1 YEDRMDPHRSATMFF
16 EALMKIENRDSLSI
30 TEAAHRVQGNADP
43 NHYADFEQQGRD
55 LVAELLAEEGIN
67 TDGTSEADTSQSLS
81 TNCATTGSADGEG
94 IPDQTALGEPSS
106 QIACPEGS
114 TDLGVHDGAYQG
126 DRIPIRLCSIE
137 GTVCTGSDCRA
148 GDLGGRARGEVVIN
162 ARFAPYFQAWLASVR
177 EQGKDPVFSSSFRSW
192 ETQSR
197 ISGGGSN
204 ANAAANGKSH
214 HQTGAAVDVSGLP
227 GSYNKNQCSGY
238 APDGGCM
245 TGGDLWT
252 ALHAAGH
259 NHGMTVHDQEFWH
272 FEFILSGDHR
282 GRTNSFATLRQR
294 QPKDEHR
301 TDHHRPGRQQPPL
314 DRRIPRLAHPRHRTG
329 SPDRRHEP
337 DPRLRRTHEP
347 DHQPPRPGEQRRDVQ
362 PPDRP
367 RRSGLDR
374 APLRT
379 PTHPYSGL
387 GAGGGTH
394 RRPPHRPGIRPHRHR
409 CSAPRAPGGPR
420 PRDDATAHHRSRAGA
435 ARNHPRDAAGRSCA
449 PARAR
454 NQPAAAHRY

>member
-1 YEDRMDPHRSATMFF
+1 MQRVALVGVAILLTPVLIIVLVLAAVGGASVSNLGPLCGVGAAGQTVNGQAREVGQWDETQVSNAIAIMNAAADLGLSQRDQEIGVTTAIGESTLTVLDQGDSAGPDSRGLFQQRDNGAWGTYEDRMDPHRSATMFF

-204 ANAAANGKSH
+204 ANAASNGKSH

-252 ALHAAGH
+252 ALHAAGL

-282 GRTNSFATLRQR
+282 GRTNPFETL
-294 QPKDEHR
+294 
-301 TDHHRPGRQQPPL
+301 
-314 DRRIPRLAHPRHRTG
+314 
-329 SPDRRHEP
+329 
-337 DPRLRRTHEP
+337 
-347 DHQPPRPGEQRRDVQ
+347 
-362 PPDRP
+362 
-367 RRSGLDR
+367 
-374 APLRT
+374 
-379 PTHPYSGL
+379 
-387 GAGGGTH
+387 
-394 RRPPHRPGIRPHRHR
+394 
-409 CSAPRAPGGPR
+409 
-420 PRDDATAHHRSRAGA
+420 
-435 ARNHPRDAAGRSCA
+435 
-449 PARAR
+449 
-454 NQPAAAHRY
+454 